1 MAVSCKTQQSPIEIL
16 NSSALPHTCAN
27 QDTINHVLNIVFV
40 TLGGFAL
47 LMLVIGGI
55 RYVFAGGSPD
65 NIKRARSMIIY
76 SLVGLVMV
84 ALAAAIV
91 NVVLGRLK

>member
-1 MAVSCKTQQSPIEIL
+1 MTPNCKTQKSPIEIL

-27 QDTINHVLNIVFV
+27 QDTINHVLNIIFV
-40 TLGGFAL
+40 TLGAFAL
-47 LMLVIGGI
+47 LMLVIGGL

-65 NIKRARSMIIY
+65 NVKKARSQITY
-76 SLVGLVMV
+76 SLIGLIMV